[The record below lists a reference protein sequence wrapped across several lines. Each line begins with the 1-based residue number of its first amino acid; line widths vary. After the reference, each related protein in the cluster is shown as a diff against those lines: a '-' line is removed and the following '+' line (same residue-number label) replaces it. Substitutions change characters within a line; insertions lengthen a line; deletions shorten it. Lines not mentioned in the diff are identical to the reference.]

1 VAKKTA
7 RAFRATKS
15 PQRAR
20 PAEAPDAG
28 AVAATAALVLAI
40 AGAGLAVDP
49 RAAASFDAPKRLVA
63 LAAAA
68 VASLAAF
75 GFSRW
80 KNPFLVAG
88 RISSRTAAA
97 FLFLAACAGALLAA
111 LSSPRRALA
120 LDGVRTVLLF
130 ALFLPL
136 GASRVFE
143 RDRNRRLV
151 LSAFLAVVAAN
162 AALSLLQALEL
173 SRVFRVLTQGSR
185 DATGAFQGNTGYLA
199 LALALAAVAS
209 LVIALL
215 SRTTVLRAAAGI
227 GAAAFAG
234 ALLVNRNLTSFSAL
248 LAGAALFFF
257 ARFGRRAAIPVAA
270 LLLLVA
276 AGIAAYRPM
285 RQRAGE
291 TIAAL
296 RGGDWDRLVSYRV
309 GPWSAAVA
317 MALER
322 PWTGWGPG
330 TFGAEFVPHRLRM
343 EIALHRRTPNPELT
357 SSYAEAHCDYLQP
370 FAEAGI
376 PAGLAALLSV
386 VFLFGGLLAAMRR
399 LPPGPARAE
408 ALFLLAFLG
417 AGAVA
422 ALTWFPLQR
431 PISAVPLLLAA
442 GRAWRISD
450 GPAGGTP

>member
-1 VAKKTA
+1 
-7 RAFRATKS
+7 
-15 PQRAR
+15 
-20 PAEAPDAG
+20 
-28 AVAATAALVLAI
+28 LLAI

-49 RAAASFDAPKRLVA
+49 NAAAAFDAPKRLIV

-75 GFSRW
+75 GFTRW
-80 KNPFLVAG
+80 RNPFSVDAG
-88 RISSRTAAA
+88 RISPRAAA
-97 FLFLAACAGALLAA
+97 AVFLAVACAVALVAA
-111 LSSPRRALA
+111 LSSPRRAPA
-120 LDGVRTVLLF
+120 LDATRTVFLF
-130 ALFLPL
+130 VLFLPL
-136 GASRVFE
+136 GASRVLE
-143 RDRNRRLV
+143 WKTGRRL
-151 LSAFLAVVAAN
+151 LLWAFLAVVAAN
-162 AALSLLQALEL
+162 AVLSFLQALGL
-173 SRVFRVLTQGSR
+173 SRALRVLAQGTR

-209 LVIALL
+209 LAITLL
-215 SRTTVLRAAAGI
+215 SRATALRAAAGI
-227 GAAAFAG
+227 GTAVFTAG
-234 ALLVNRNLTSFSAL
+234 LLVNRNLTSFSAL
-248 LAGAALFFF
+248 VAGAALLLF

-296 RGGDWDRLVSYRV
+296 RGGDWDRLVSYRL

-317 MALER
+317 MTAER

-343 EIALHRRTPNPELT
+343 EIVLHRRTPNPQLT

-376 PAGLAALLSV
+376 PAGLAVLLSV
-386 VFLFGGLLAAMRR
+386 FFLFRGLLIAARR

-431 PISAVPLLLAA
+431 PISGVPLLLAA

-450 GPAGGTP
+450 GPAGRTP

>member
-1 VAKKTA
+1 V
-7 RAFRATKS
+7 
-15 PQRAR
+15 
-20 PAEAPDAG
+20 G
-28 AVAATAALVLAI
+28 AAVATAALVLGI

-63 LAAAA
+63 MAVAA
-68 VASLAAF
+68 VAALAAF

-80 KNPFLVAG
+80 ENPFSVSAR
-88 RISSRTAAA
+88 RISSRAAAA
-97 FLFLAACAGALLAA
+97 FLLVAACAGALLAA
-111 LSSPRRALA
+111 LSSPRRAMA
-120 LDGVRTVLLF
+120 LDGARSVFVF

-136 GASRVFE
+136 GASRAVE
-143 RDRNRRLV
+143 RDRAKGLL

-162 AALSLLQALEL
+162 AALSLLQAFGL

-209 LVIALL
+209 LAIALL

-227 GAAAFAG
+227 GAATFAG
-234 ALLVNRNLTSFSAL
+234 GLLVNRNLTSFSAL
-248 LAGAALFFF
+248 VAGAALLFF
-257 ARFGRRAAIPVAA
+257 ARYGRQAAIPVAA

-276 AGIAAYRPM
+276 AGIVTYRPM
-285 RQRAGE
+285 RQRARE

-296 RGGDWDRLVSYRV
+296 RGGDWDRLVSYRL
-309 GPWSAAVA
+309 GPWSAAFA
-317 MALER
+317 MMLER

-343 EIALHRRTPNPELT
+343 EIVLHRRTPNPQLT

-386 VFLFGGLLAAMRR
+386 VFLFKSLLGAVRL
-399 LPPGPARAE
+399 LPPGHARAE
-408 ALFLLAFLG
+408 AIFLLGFLG

-450 GPAGGTP
+450 RSAGRTL

>member
-1 VAKKTA
+1 M
-7 RAFRATKS
+7 
-15 PQRAR
+15 
-20 PAEAPDAG
+20 
-28 AVAATAALVLAI
+28 
-40 AGAGLAVDP
+40 DP
-49 RAAASFDAPKRLVA
+49 RADASFDAPKRLVV

-75 GFSRW
+75 GFFRRE
-80 KNPFLVAG
+80 NPFSAPAG
-88 RISSRTAAA
+88 RVFSRAPAA
-97 FLFLAACAGALLAA
+97 FFLAAACAGAFVAA
-111 LSSPRRALA
+111 LSSPRRAMA
-120 LDGVRTVLLF
+120 LGATRTVLLF

-136 GASRVFE
+136 GASRVLE
-143 RDRNRRLV
+143 RNRNKALL
-151 LSAFLAVVAAN
+151 LSAFLAVVAVN
-162 AALSLLQALEL
+162 AALSFLQALGL
-173 SRVFRVLTQGSR
+173 SRAFRVLTQGTR

-209 LVIALL
+209 LAIALL
-215 SRTTVLRAAAGI
+215 SRAAALRAAAGI
-227 GAAAFAG
+227 AAAAFAG
-234 ALLVNRNLTSFSAL
+234 GLLVNRNLTSLSAL
-248 LAGAALFFF
+248 VAGATLLLF
-257 ARFGRRAAIPVAA
+257 ARFGRRAAIPVAG

-276 AGIAAYRPM
+276 AGIAVYRPM

-291 TIAAL
+291 AIAAL
-296 RGGDWDRLVSYRV
+296 RGGDWDRLVSYRL

-343 EIALHRRTPNPELT
+343 EIVLHRRTPNPQLT

-376 PAGLAALLSV
+376 PAGLAALLSA
-386 VFLFGGLLAAMRR
+386 VFLFRGLLATARR
-399 LPPGPARAE
+399 LPAGPARAE

-431 PISAVPLLLAA
+431 PISTVPLLLAA
-442 GRAWRISD
+442 GRAWRIAEGSA
-450 GPAGGTP
+450 GPPGRTP